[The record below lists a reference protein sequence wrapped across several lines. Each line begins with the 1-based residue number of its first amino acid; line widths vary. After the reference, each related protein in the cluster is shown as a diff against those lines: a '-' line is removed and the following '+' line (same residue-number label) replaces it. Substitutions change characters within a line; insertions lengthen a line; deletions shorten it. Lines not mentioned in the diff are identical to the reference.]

1 MKRRRQAAGNGRR
14 LIAGAALAAAC
25 VITGIGARDLAAS
38 DDGWPQWRGP
48 LATGAAPAAD
58 PPVEWSETRNVRW
71 KIEIPGNGSAT
82 PIVWGDHVF
91 VSTAVPAGDSG
102 AREGLFTRL
111 TRRIMST
118 EGASQNLR
126 YTVLAVER
134 RTGEIAWERVV
145 SEGTPHESRH
155 QTGSWASPS
164 AVTDGE
170 VLCAFFGSAG
180 LFCLDMDGQPLW
192 DHDFGDMEI
201 RMGFGEGASPTL
213 HDDTIIVNWD
223 HQGQSFIAALDKRT
237 GRERWRSDRDE
248 MTSWA
253 TPLVVENGGRKQVV
267 TNATDRVRSYDFETG
282 ELLWDG
288 EGATTNAIPSPVA
301 AEGMVYLMSG
311 FRGNRLEAVR
321 FDEAAGDITG
331 SGAVAW
337 SLDRDTPYVPS
348 PLLHDGILYF
358 TKGNNGILSAY
369 DARSGRLL
377 YGPERLSGIR
387 SLYASPVAAGGRIYI
402 PSRDGTTVVVAAGP
416 EFELLAVNML
426 DDGFDASPAAVDGE
440 LYLRGGQ
447 HLYCIAA
454 D

>member
-1 MKRRRQAAGNGRR
+1 MRVQGWRMVVIWM
-14 LIAGAALAAAC
+14 LAALLPAATSRAEEAAA
-25 VITGIGARDLAAS
+25 
-38 DDGWPQWRGP
+38 DDKAWPQWRGP
-48 LATGAAPAAD
+48 LATGEAPAAD

-71 KIEIPGNGSAT
+71 KIAIPGNGSAT

-102 AREGLFTRL
+102 TRDGLFTRL
-111 TRRIMST
+111 TRRFVGT
-118 EGASQNLR
+118 ESPSQSLR
-126 YTVLAVER
+126 YMLLAVER

-145 SEGTPHESRH
+145 REAAPHEGRH
-155 QTGSWASPS
+155 RTGSWASPS

-170 VLCAFFGSAG
+170 VLCSFFGSAG
-180 LFCLDMDGQPLW
+180 LYCFDMEGRPLW
-192 DHDFGDMEI
+192 DRDFGDMHI
-201 RMGFGEGASPTL
+201 RMGFGEGASPAI
-213 HDDTIIVNWD
+213 HGDTVIVNWD
-223 HQGQSFIAALDKRT
+223 HQEQSFIAALDKRT
-237 GRERWRSDRDE
+237 GAERWRTERDE

-253 TPLVVENGGRKQVV
+253 TPLVVEHGGRTQVV
-267 TNATDRVRSYDFETG
+267 TNATQRVRSYDFETG

-301 AEGMVYLMSG
+301 ADGIVYLMSG
-311 FRGNRLEAVR
+311 YRGNRLDAVR
-321 FDEAAGDITG
+321 LDDAAGDITD

-387 SLYASPVAAGGRIYI
+387 SIYASPVAAGGRIYV
-402 PSRDGTTVVVAAGP
+402 PSRDGTTAVVSAGP
-416 EFELLAVNML
+416 AFELLAVNML

-440 LYLRGGQ
+440 LYLRGRE
-447 HLYCIAA
+447 HLYCLAA

>member
-1 MKRRRQAAGNGRR
+1 MAKADGMTTRAWRIGSAGALTGLLWLAGAGAHGEAAGN
-14 LIAGAALAAAC
+14 
-25 VITGIGARDLAAS
+25 
-38 DDGWPQWRGP
+38 DGWPQWRGP
-48 LATGAAPAAD
+48 LATGEAPAAD
-58 PPVEWSETRNVRW
+58 PPVEWSETQNVRW
-71 KIEIPGNGSAT
+71 KVAIPGDGSAT

-91 VSTAVPAGDSG
+91 VSTAVPTGDSG
-102 AREGLFTRL
+102 QREGLFTRL

-126 YTVLAVER
+126 YTVLALER
-134 RTGEIAWERVV
+134 RTGEVAWQRVV
-145 SEGTPHESRH
+145 REAAPHEGKH
-155 QTGSWASPS
+155 ETGSWAAAS

-180 LFCLDMDGQPLW
+180 LYCLDLDGQPLW
-192 DHDFGDMEI
+192 DRDFGDMDI
-201 RMGFGEGASPTL
+201 RMGFGEGASPVL

-237 GRERWRSDRDE
+237 GDERWRTDRDE
-248 MTSWA
+248 ITSWA
-253 TPLVVENGGRKQVV
+253 TPLVVEHAGRKQVI

-282 ELLWDG
+282 ELLWNG
-288 EGATTNAIPSPVA
+288 EGTTLNAIPSPVA
-301 AEGMVYLMSG
+301 ADGLVYLMSG

-321 FDEAAGDITG
+321 FGEAAGDITG
-331 SGAVAW
+331 SSAVAW

-369 DARSGRLL
+369 DAATGRLL
-377 YGPERLSGIR
+377 YGPERLSGVR
-387 SLYASPVAAGGRIYI
+387 NLYASPIAAGGRIYI

-426 DDGFDASPAAVDGE
+426 DEGFDASPAAVDGE
-440 LYLRGGQ
+440 LYLRGPQ

>member
-25 VITGIGARDLAAS
+25 VITGIGATDMAAS

-82 PIVWGDHVF
+82 PIVWGEHVF

-118 EGASQNLR
+118 EGASRNLR

-145 SEGTPHESRH
+145 SEGTPHEGRH

-192 DHDFGDMEI
+192 DRDFGDMEI

-213 HDDTIIVNWD
+213 HDDTVIVNWD

-237 GRERWRSDRDE
+237 GRERWRTDRDE

-253 TPLVVENGGRKQVV
+253 TPLVVEHGGRTQVV

-311 FRGNRLEAVR
+311 YRGNRLDAVR
-321 FDEAAGDITG
+321 FGEAEGDITG

-387 SLYASPVAAGGRIYI
+387 SLYASPIAAGGRIYI
-402 PSRDGTTVVVAAGP
+402 PSRDGTTVVVAAGA

-426 DDGFDASPAAVDGE
+426 EDGFDASPAAVDGE
-440 LYLRGGQ
+440 LYLRGRQ

>member
-1 MKRRRQAAGNGRR
+1 MRVHVWRMVVIWM
-14 LIAGAALAAAC
+14 LAALLPAATSRAEEAAA
-25 VITGIGARDLAAS
+25 
-38 DDGWPQWRGP
+38 DDKAWPQWRGP
-48 LATGAAPAAD
+48 LATGEAPAAD

-71 KIEIPGNGSAT
+71 KIAIPGNGSAT

-91 VSTAVPAGDSG
+91 VSAAVPAGDSG
-102 AREGLFTRL
+102 TRDGLFTRL
-111 TRRIMST
+111 TRRFVGT
-118 EGASQNLR
+118 ESPSQSLR
-126 YTVLAVER
+126 YMLLAVER

-145 SEGTPHESRH
+145 REAAPHEGRH

-170 VLCAFFGSAG
+170 VLCSFFGSAG
-180 LFCLDMDGQPLW
+180 LYCFDMEGRPLW
-192 DHDFGDMEI
+192 DRDFGDMQI
-201 RMGFGEGASPTL
+201 RMGFGEGASPAI
-213 HDDTIIVNWD
+213 HGDTVIVNWD
-223 HQGQSFIAALDKRT
+223 HQEQSFIAALDKRT
-237 GRERWRSDRDE
+237 GAERWRTERDE

-253 TPLVVENGGRKQVV
+253 TPLVVEHGGRTQVI
-267 TNATDRVRSYDFETG
+267 TNATQRVRSYDFETG

-301 AEGMVYLMSG
+301 ADGIVYLMSG
-311 FRGNRLEAVR
+311 YRGNRLDAVR
-321 FDEAAGDITG
+321 LDDAAGDITG

-337 SLDRDTPYVPS
+337 SLDHDTPYVPS

-369 DARSGRLL
+369 DARSGQPL

-387 SLYASPVAAGGRIYI
+387 SIYASPVAAGGRIYV
-402 PSRDGTTVVVAAGP
+402 PSRDGTTAVVSAGP
-416 EFELLAVNML
+416 AFELLALNML

-440 LYLRGGQ
+440 LYLRGRE
-447 HLYCIAA
+447 HLYCLAA

>member
-1 MKRRRQAAGNGRR
+1 MNQGRKLSAIGLR
-14 LIAGAALAAAC
+14 VTAGAALAAAC
-25 VITGIGARDLAAS
+25 ALNLFSARGMAAS
-38 DDGWPQWRGP
+38 DEGWPQWRGP
-48 LATGAAPAAD
+48 RATGEAPAAD

-91 VSTAVPAGDSG
+91 VSTAVPAGEAANRD
-102 AREGLFTRL
+102 GLFTRL
-111 TRRIMST
+111 TRRIVGT
-118 EGASQNLR
+118 ESPSQVLR
-126 YTVLAVER
+126 YTVLAIDR
-134 RTGEIAWERVV
+134 GTGTVVWERVV
-145 SEGTPHESRH
+145 HEAAPHAGRH

-180 LFCLDMDGQPLW
+180 LYCLDMDGQPLW
-192 DHDFGDMEI
+192 DRDFGDMEI

-237 GRERWRSDRDE
+237 GRERWRTERNE

-253 TPLVVENGGRKQVV
+253 TPLVVEDGGRKQVI

-282 ELLWDG
+282 ELLWEG
-288 EGATTNAIPSPVA
+288 EGTTLNAIPSPVA

-321 FDEAAGDITG
+321 FGEAAGDITG
-331 SGAVAW
+331 TGAVAW

-358 TKGNNGILSAY
+358 TKGNNGIISAY

-377 YGPERLSGIR
+377 YGPERLSGVR

-402 PSRDGTTVVVAAGP
+402 PSRDGTTVVLAAGP
-416 EFELLAVNML
+416 AFELLAVNML

-447 HLYCIAA
+447 YLYCIAT

>member
-1 MKRRRQAAGNGRR
+1 MNVVRKLSAIGIRMTAA
-14 LIAGAALAAAC
+14 AALAAAC
-25 VITGIGARDLAAS
+25 AINVFSARGMAAS
-38 DDGWPQWRGP
+38 DEGWPQWRGP
-48 LATGAAPAAD
+48 RATGEAPAAD
-58 PPVEWSETRNVRW
+58 PPVEWSETRNIRW

-91 VSTAVPAGDSG
+91 VSTAVPAGAAA
-102 AREGLFTRL
+102 ARDGLFTRL
-111 TRRIMST
+111 TRRFVGT
-118 EGASQNLR
+118 ESPSQILR
-126 YTVLAVER
+126 YTVLAVDR
-134 RTGEIAWERVV
+134 GTGTVAWERVV
-145 SEGTPHESRH
+145 QEAAPHEGRH
-155 QTGSWASPS
+155 QTGSWAAPS

-180 LFCLDMDGQPLW
+180 LYCLDMDGQPLW
-192 DHDFGDMEI
+192 DYDFGDMEI

-237 GRERWRSDRDE
+237 GRERWRAERDE

-253 TPLVVENGGRKQVV
+253 TPLVVEHGGRKQVI
-267 TNATDRVRSYDFETG
+267 TNATYRVRSYDFETG

-301 AEGMVYLMSG
+301 AEDMVYLMSG
-311 FRGNRLEAVR
+311 YRGNRLDAVR
-321 FDEAAGDITG
+321 FGEAEGDITG

-358 TKGNNGILSAY
+358 TKGNNGIISAY

-377 YGPERLSGIR
+377 YGPERLSGVR

-402 PSRDGTTVVVAAGP
+402 PSRDGTTVVLAAGP
-416 EFELLAVNML
+416 AFELLAINML

-440 LYLRGGQ
+440 LYLRGRQ
-447 HLYCIAA
+447 YLYCIAA

>member
-1 MKRRRQAAGNGRR
+1 MRVHVWRMVVIWM
-14 LIAGAALAAAC
+14 LAALLPAATSRAEEAAA
-25 VITGIGARDLAAS
+25 
-38 DDGWPQWRGP
+38 DDKAWPQWRGP
-48 LATGAAPAAD
+48 LATGEAPAAD

-71 KIEIPGNGSAT
+71 KIAIPGNGSAT

-102 AREGLFTRL
+102 TRDGLFTRL
-111 TRRIMST
+111 TRRFVGT
-118 EGASQNLR
+118 ESPSQSLR
-126 YTVLAVER
+126 YMLLAVER

-145 SEGTPHESRH
+145 REAAPHEGRH

-170 VLCAFFGSAG
+170 VLCSFFGSAG
-180 LFCLDMDGQPLW
+180 LYCFDMEGRPLW
-192 DHDFGDMEI
+192 DRDFGDMQI
-201 RMGFGEGASPTL
+201 RMGFGEGASPAI
-213 HDDTIIVNWD
+213 HGDTVIVNWD
-223 HQGQSFIAALDKRT
+223 HQEQSFIAALDKRT
-237 GRERWRSDRDE
+237 GAERWRTERDE

-253 TPLVVENGGRKQVV
+253 TPLVIEHGGRTQVV
-267 TNATDRVRSYDFETG
+267 TNATHRVRSYDFETG

-301 AEGMVYLMSG
+301 ADGIVYLMSG
-311 FRGNRLEAVR
+311 YRGNRLDAVR
-321 FDEAAGDITG
+321 LDDAAGDITG

-369 DARSGRLL
+369 DARSGQPL

-387 SLYASPVAAGGRIYI
+387 SIYASPVAAGGRIYV
-402 PSRDGTTVVVAAGP
+402 PSRDGTTAVVSAGP
-416 EFELLAVNML
+416 AFELLALNML

-440 LYLRGGQ
+440 LYLRGRE
-447 HLYCIAA
+447 HLYCLAA

>member
-1 MKRRRQAAGNGRR
+1 MNVVRKLSAIGIRMTAA
-14 LIAGAALAAAC
+14 AALAAAC
-25 VITGIGARDLAAS
+25 AINVFSARGMAAS
-38 DDGWPQWRGP
+38 DEGWPQWRGP
-48 LATGAAPAAD
+48 RATGEAPAAD
-58 PPVEWSETRNVRW
+58 PPVEWSETRNIRW

-91 VSTAVPAGDSG
+91 VSTAVPAGAAA
-102 AREGLFTRL
+102 ARDGLFTRL
-111 TRRIMST
+111 TRRFVGT
-118 EGASQNLR
+118 ESPSQILR
-126 YTVLAVER
+126 YTVLAVDR
-134 RTGEIAWERVV
+134 GTGTVAWERVV
-145 SEGTPHESRH
+145 QEAAPHEGRH
-155 QTGSWASPS
+155 QTGSWAAPS

-180 LFCLDMDGQPLW
+180 LYCLDMDGQPLW
-192 DHDFGDMEI
+192 DYDFGDMEI

-237 GRERWRSDRDE
+237 GRERWRTEREE

-253 TPLVVENGGRKQVV
+253 TPLVVEDGGRKQVI
-267 TNATDRVRSYDFETG
+267 TNATERVRSYDFETG
-282 ELLWDG
+282 ELLWEG
-288 EGATTNAIPSPVA
+288 EGTTLNAIPSPVA

-321 FDEAAGDITG
+321 FGEAAGDITG
-331 SGAVAW
+331 TGAVAW

-358 TKGNNGILSAY
+358 TKGNNGIISAY

-377 YGPERLSGIR
+377 YGPERLSGVR

-402 PSRDGTTVVVAAGP
+402 PSRDGTTVVLAAGP
-416 EFELLAVNML
+416 AFELLAINML

-440 LYLRGGQ
+440 LYLRGRQ
-447 HLYCIAA
+447 YLYCIAA